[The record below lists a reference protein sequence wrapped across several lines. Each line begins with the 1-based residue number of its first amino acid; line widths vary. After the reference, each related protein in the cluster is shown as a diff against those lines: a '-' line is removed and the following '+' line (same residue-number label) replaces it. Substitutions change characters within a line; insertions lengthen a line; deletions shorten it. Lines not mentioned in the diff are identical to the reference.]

1 MVRLL
6 LDATT
11 DFVQIA
17 RDKLNGMQEGGGELP
32 FAVAFVL
39 IRMVSACLCA
49 SRRLRVRSLN
59 LMFLIVL
66 FVFAGCG
73 IHWSCSEHSLSLL
86 S

>member
-1 MVRLL
+1 MLGLAGLAFLLQYGVGGGMMVRLL

-39 IRMVSACLCA
+39 IRMGVVSTGPAP
-49 SRRLRVRSLN
+49 ST
-59 LMFLIVL
+59 
-66 FVFAGCG
+66 
-73 IHWSCSEHSLSLL
+73 H
-86 S
+86 

>member
-39 IRMVSACLCA
+39 IRMGVVSTGPAP
-49 SRRLRVRSLN
+49 ST
-59 LMFLIVL
+59 
-66 FVFAGCG
+66 
-73 IHWSCSEHSLSLL
+73 H
-86 S
+86 